1 MNQIKVLIVDDS
13 ALVRQTF
20 KAILESDPSIKVI
33 GTASDPYIAVQKIHK
48 EKPDVITLDIE
59 MPKMDGLTFL
69 SKLMRQAPM
78 PVVVISNQTSD
89 GARIA
94 LKALEIGAVD
104 VMTKPDLSTE
114 GHRTESGIN
123 LVDKVR
129 SAFYAGQKSSRASA
143 PMVEKQDYQTK
154 SSHVPAN
161 RMEKIKFPPSTVIA
175 VGASTGGT
183 EAIKSF
189 LEVLPEEMPP
199 ILIVQHMPEK
209 FTASFA
215 KRLNETCA
223 LHVKEAEN
231 NEPVLNNTVY
241 IAPGNY
247 HMSILKAGARRV
259 IKITDGE
266 LVNRH
271 RPSVNVLFNSVA
283 ENVRHNGIGV
293 ILTGMG
299 DDGASGMKA
308 MQLTG
313 AYTIAQNEETSVV
326 YGMPYKAV
334 LAGGVKDVLPLNDIP
349 YAVCKYLERD
359 GRD

>member
-48 EKPDVITLDIE
+48 ERPDVITLDIE

-94 LKALEIGAVD
+94 LKALEVGAVD

-114 GHRTESGIN
+114 NHRAESGIN
-123 LVDKVR
+123 LIDKVK
-129 SAFYAGQKSSRASA
+129 SAFYAGQKSTKGGIRE
-143 PMVEKQDYQTK
+143 VEK
-154 SSHVPAN
+154 SGGPAPIAPASVG
-161 RMEKIKFPPSTVIA
+161 RMEKVKFASGTVIA

-183 EAIKSF
+183 EAIRSF
-189 LEVLPEEMPP
+189 LEVLPAEMPP
-199 ILIVQHMPEK
+199 ILIVQHMPEN

-215 KRLNETCA
+215 KRLNECCA
-223 LHVKEAEN
+223 LHVKEARN
-231 NEPVLNNTVY
+231 NESVINNTVY
-241 IAPGNY
+241 IAPGNH
-247 HMSILKAGARRV
+247 HMSILQAGSKRV

-283 ENVRHNGIGV
+283 ENVRHNSIGV

-299 DDGASGMKA
+299 DDGASGMKT
-308 MQLTG
+308 MFERG

-326 YGMPYKAV
+326 FGMPYKAI
-334 LAGGVKDVLPLNDIP
+334 LAGGVKEVLPLKDIP
-349 YAVCKYLERD
+349 YAVCKYLEKDSRE
-359 GRD
+359 